1 MVIDFTHEEVLI
13 LCHDVEKEIARGE
26 SALKGAAESGLD
38 KEIPEA
44 TKAVNV
50 IIDAYKKLRDKI
62 YDAMK
67 VEVETLAKKVLEKED
82 GKDKDGE

>member
-1 MVIDFTHEEVLI
+1 MLE
-13 LCHDVEKEIARGE
+13 
-26 SALKGAAESGLD
+26 GAKESGLD

-50 IIDAYKKLRDKI
+50 IVDAYKKLLDKI
-62 YDAMK
+62 YDALK
-67 VEVETLAKKVLEKED
+67 KEVETLAKKVLETDE